1 MLEANADA
9 GKLLRDTA
17 HRHMQGV
24 RLFTIVTKS
33 YLAYAK
39 ALAARVEQFHPGA
52 AFIIF
57 VVDPEGMERA
67 VGDAVA
73 EIRSTAELFED
84 DTFRFMTGYYTA
96 DELCN
101 ACKPWAHAALLQEE
115 SVRATLYLD
124 SDVYLT
130 GPLCPL
136 LEDLGDK
143 AILLTPH
150 VIKPLVDGVNEDLE
164 RAFLEG
170 GIFNGGC
177 LMLSRSAEA
186 DAFLKWWKQR
196 LRFQCLRFVSGL
208 CVDQSW
214 LNFVP
219 ALFPSDKVA
228 VCRRPGVNV
237 GHWNMHERQLTFD
250 ECEGFKADGDP
261 VAFVHFS
268 GWDWRNPE
276 VPSKYALTDAGHGK
290 EGWARAGREYR
301 EVLLGQGLEESSHWP
316 YSFARAHDGSLID
329 LPMRRKYLA
338 ALRRKGSLSPEED
351 IFTHPSAWSDDRSS
365 WKKAA
370 LGVFARVRR
379 MAARMS
385 LNPSS

>member
-1 MLEANADA
+1 VLEANADA

-17 HRHMQGV
+17 HRHMQRV

-39 ALAARVEQFHPGA
+39 ALAARVELFHPGA
-52 AFIIF
+52 GFIIF

-67 VGDAVA
+67 VGDTVA
-73 EIRSTAELFED
+73 EIRSASDLFSD
-84 DTFRFMTGYYTA
+84 NTFRLMTGYYTA

-101 ACKPWAHAALLQEE
+101 ACKPWAHAALLREE
-115 SVRATLYLD
+115 STQATLYLD

-130 GPLCPL
+130 GPLIPL

-150 VIKPLVDGVNEDLE
+150 VIKPLVDGVNEGLE
-164 RAFLEG
+164 RAFLDG

-177 LMLSRSAEA
+177 LALSNSVAA
-186 DAFLKWWKQR
+186 NAFLEWWKER
-196 LRFQCLRFVSGL
+196 LRFQCLRFVPGL

-219 ALFPSDKVA
+219 AILPIDQVA

-237 GHWNMHERQLTFD
+237 GHWNMHERELNFR
-250 ECEGFKADGDP
+250 ERGGFKADDDP
-261 VAFVHFS
+261 VTFVHFS

-276 VPSKYALTDAGHGK
+276 IPSKYALSEVGRSK
-290 EGWARAGREYR
+290 EGWVRAGCEYR
-301 EVLLGQGLEESSHWP
+301 DLLLAQGIEESSRWP
-316 YSFARAHDGSLID
+316 YSFARASDGSLID
-329 LPMRRKYLA
+329 LPMRRKYLD
-338 ALRRKGSLSPEED
+338 ALRKKGCLAPEEHILVSPDAWRDDRCGLKKAVLD
-351 IFTHPSAWSDDRSS
+351 IFS
-365 WKKAA
+365 
-370 LGVFARVRR
+370 RVRTLFSS
-379 MAARMS
+379 MFG
-385 LNPSS
+385 NPSP